1 MDDLIEAL
9 TLMATKSKPE
19 FPTHCEHD
27 TLTVC
32 VDPALF
38 TAEELV
44 RLDELGFFPDSEEQ
58 DSGCFISFKFGS
70 A

>member
-9 TLMATKSKPE
+9 TILRKYGNPE
-19 FPTHCEHD
+19 WPTHCEHD

-32 VDPALF
+32 ISPQDVDS
-38 TAEELV
+38 EEDV
-44 RLDELGFFPDSEEQ
+44 ARLEELGFEVSDDEE
-58 DSGCFISFKFGS
+58 CFYSFRFGS